1 MGNHSYLTQYSI
13 DRKSYVPI
21 YIQLRDI
28 LREIIESKNIN
39 EDAKLP
45 SENELSSA
53 FTLSRMTVR
62 RAMQELV
69 REGYIYIKRGEGTFI
84 NRAPKTQ
91 MLFKLDGF
99 SSEVAKMGYISHSK
113 VLDVIQVSGFEKYEA
128 AYSSLQVKSEKP
140 IIMIKRVRYLEDVPV
155 ALEKSFLKMEI
166 GQSLLERELDESL
179 SIYGYIEN
187 ELGIILSQ
195 AEHILEPGIA
205 VKQIADKL
213 DIEPGVPILMVKGTT
228 YSNNGIPIEYLE
240 GIYRGDKY
248 KLKVKITR

>member
-13 DRKSYVPI
+13 DKNSYVPI

-28 LREIIESKNIN
+28 LHGIIESKDIN
-39 EDAKLP
+39 DDAKLP
-45 SENELSSA
+45 SENELSLA
-53 FTLSRMTVR
+53 FGISRMTVR
-62 RAMQELV
+62 RAIQELV

-99 SSEVAKMGYISHSK
+99 SSEVAKMGYHSRSK
-113 VLDVIQVSGFEKYEA
+113 VLDVVQINDFDKYEA
-128 AYSSLQVKSEKP
+128 AYGSLRVKSEKP
-140 IIMIKRVRYLEDVPV
+140 IIMIKRVRFLEDIPV
-155 ALEKSFLKMEI
+155 AMEKSFLKTEI
-166 GQSLLERELDESL
+166 GQSLLEREPDESL
-179 SIYGYIEN
+179 SIYGFIEN
-187 ELGIILSQ
+187 ELGIKLSQ

-205 VKQIADKL
+205 NEVVSEKL
-213 DIEPGVPILMVKGTT
+213 EIETGVPILMVKGTT
-228 YSNNGIPIEYLE
+228 FSNNGIPIEYLE